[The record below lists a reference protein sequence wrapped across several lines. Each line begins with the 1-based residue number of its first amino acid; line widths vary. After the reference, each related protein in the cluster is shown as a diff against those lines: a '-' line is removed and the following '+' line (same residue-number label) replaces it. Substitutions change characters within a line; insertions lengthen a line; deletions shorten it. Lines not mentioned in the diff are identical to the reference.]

1 MTYSHELPVMLEH
14 VKKLRMLLE
23 KEAWKKEDLD
33 YFDTTYTSQIAV
45 EVILRNDSRPT
56 GDWERKMEKW
66 QNSGISRLCFIIGS
80 SEGLSDK
87 VKERAGLRLSMSP
100 MTFPH
105 HLARVM
111 VLEQIYRAF
120 SIAAGSKYHK

>member
-66 QNSGISRLCFIIGS
+66 QKR
-80 SEGLSDK
+80 K
-87 VKERAGLRLSMSP
+87 
-100 MTFPH
+100 
-105 HLARVM
+105 
-111 VLEQIYRAF
+111 
-120 SIAAGSKYHK
+120 